1 MPSAILVSAQSQS
14 RFLELR
20 RTLGRFNEIDGINAT
35 RAHSFARTL
44 RMSLTDGLHSRWT
57 RKRKMPTLRERL
69 VMTQRQS
76 LVASN
81 RVSHDTIAHTRVLE
95 LTPSHRNV
103 VSNVVLTA
111 LCVATLLCVSDALAA
126 GNGTFGGGRG
136 DGGSGAGKGASVAPP
151 SMQPGFQPG
160 SQPGVQPGSQPRSAP
175 KGQPSAQPSGQP
187 NMKPSGAPSVSPN
200 SAPRVTSPTT
210 PRQSSPTAT
219 PAPRN
224 VDRAPIA
231 RPAAPAP
238 STPTPRVSQ
247 PRKPDV
253 RIPETRKP
261 DVRVPETRK
270 PDVRVPETRKPDV
283 RVPETRKPDVR
294 IPETRKPDVRV
305 PETRKPEVR
314 IPETRKPEVRV
325 PETRKPEVRKPD
337 ARKPIVE
344 IPGARP
350 TGTGNNIGRK
360 PITLSEPNA
369 ARPVTKRPP
378 QFVSGTVHGVPVEPR
393 QRSGGGNQ
401 NNNKDKYNTQSQY
414 VNSVS
419 YNNGWWRGSNWSS
432 CGPCD
437 VWQPYNCSN
446 GSSISIG
453 FGSGGFGFGFFY
465 GSSSA
470 PFCSSWNNPWWDGYA
485 TSWNCAPAPCGW
497 QSWRNPCWGA
507 SYWNGYRPWWNSYYG
522 CGPCPLPMW
531 TPVYTYAPVVYA
543 PVVYTPIVYS
553 SVVYAPAPI
562 VVTPVATLPS
572 PSALWTFLAQGYD
585 GDAESGFIAL
595 SNVDPLE
602 GEWLVGQGFA
612 RAFRGDT
619 ALAANTMRQAFA
631 ADPSAFMRTTTDARF
646 GARLDSLELTL
657 APAAQSSP
665 ASVDA
670 LVVIAASQA
679 ARGDLAAAYFS
690 ITSAQTD
697 GDLSPG
703 TAAFARWLNLELRR
717 RP

>member
-1 MPSAILVSAQSQS
+1 
-14 RFLELR
+14 
-20 RTLGRFNEIDGINAT
+20 
-35 RAHSFARTL
+35 
-44 RMSLTDGLHSRWT
+44 
-57 RKRKMPTLRERL
+57 
-69 VMTQRQS
+69 
-76 LVASN
+76 
-81 RVSHDTIAHTRVLE
+81 
-95 LTPSHRNV
+95 
-103 VSNVVLTA
+103 
-111 LCVATLLCVSDALAA
+111 
-126 GNGTFGGGRG
+126 
-136 DGGSGAGKGASVAPP
+136 
-151 SMQPGFQPG
+151 
-160 SQPGVQPGSQPRSAP
+160 
-175 KGQPSAQPSGQP
+175 
-187 NMKPSGAPSVSPN
+187 
-200 SAPRVTSPTT
+200 
-210 PRQSSPTAT
+210 
-219 PAPRN
+219 
-224 VDRAPIA
+224 
-231 RPAAPAP
+231 
-238 STPTPRVSQ
+238 
-247 PRKPDV
+247 
-253 RIPETRKP
+253 
-261 DVRVPETRK
+261 
-270 PDVRVPETRKPDV
+270 
-283 RVPETRKPDVR
+283 
-294 IPETRKPDVRV
+294 
-305 PETRKPEVR
+305 
-314 IPETRKPEVRV
+314 
-325 PETRKPEVRKPD
+325 
-337 ARKPIVE
+337 
-344 IPGARP
+344 
-350 TGTGNNIGRK
+350 
-360 PITLSEPNA
+360 
-369 ARPVTKRPP
+369 
-378 QFVSGTVHGVPVEPR
+378 
-393 QRSGGGNQ
+393 
-401 NNNKDKYNTQSQY
+401 
-414 VNSVS
+414 
-419 YNNGWWRGSNWSS
+419 
-432 CGPCD
+432 

-485 TSWNCAPAPCGW
+485 TSWNCAPAPWGW

-585 GDAESGFIAL
+585 NDAESGFIAL

-612 RAFRGDT
+612 RAFRGDI

>member
-160 SQPGVQPGSQPRSAP
+160 SQPRSAP

-253 RIPETRKP
+253 RF
-261 DVRVPETRK
+261 
-270 PDVRVPETRKPDV
+270 
-283 RVPETRKPDVR
+283 
-294 IPETRKPDVRV
+294 
-305 PETRKPEVR
+305 
-314 IPETRKPEVRV
+314 PETRKPEVRV

>member
-1 MPSAILVSAQSQS
+1 
-14 RFLELR
+14 
-20 RTLGRFNEIDGINAT
+20 
-35 RAHSFARTL
+35 
-44 RMSLTDGLHSRWT
+44 MS
-57 RKRKMPTLRERL
+57 E
-69 VMTQRQS
+69 
-76 LVASN
+76 
-81 RVSHDTIAHTRVLE
+81 
-95 LTPSHRNV
+95 
-103 VSNVVLTA
+103 
-111 LCVATLLCVSDALAA
+111 
-126 GNGTFGGGRG
+126 
-136 DGGSGAGKGASVAPP
+136 
-151 SMQPGFQPG
+151 
-160 SQPGVQPGSQPRSAP
+160 
-175 KGQPSAQPSGQP
+175 
-187 NMKPSGAPSVSPN
+187 
-200 SAPRVTSPTT
+200 
-210 PRQSSPTAT
+210 
-219 PAPRN
+219 
-224 VDRAPIA
+224 
-231 RPAAPAP
+231 
-238 STPTPRVSQ
+238 

-253 RIPETRKP
+253 RVPETRKP

-294 IPETRKPDVRV
+294 VPETRKPDVRV

-314 IPETRKPEVRV
+314 
-325 PETRKPEVRKPD
+325 
-337 ARKPIVE
+337 KPIVE

-350 TGTGNNIGRK
+350 TTTSNSNGGK
-360 PITLSEPNA
+360 PISLSEPNS

-378 QFVSGTVHGVPVEPR
+378 QFVSDTVHGVPVGPR
-393 QRSGGGNQ
+393 DRTSGDDRR
-401 NNNKDKYNTQSQY
+401 NNNRDNDRNNNRGNNHDNNRGNNNHDYNNTQSQY
-414 VNSVS
+414 VNCVS

-470 PFCSSWNNPWWDGYA
+470 PLCSSWNNPWWDGYA
-485 TSWNCAPAPCGW
+485 TSWNCAPVSYGW
-497 QSWRNPCWGA
+497 QRWRNPCWGA
-507 SYWNGYRPWWNSYYG
+507 SYWNCSRPWWNSYDG
-522 CGPCPLPMW
+522 CGPCPLPLW
-531 TPVYTYAPVVYA
+531 TPVYSYAPIVYTPIA
-543 PVVYTPIVYS
+543 YTPVVYT
-553 SVVYAPAPI
+553 SVVYAPAPV
-562 VVTPVATLPS
+562 VVTPAPTLPS
-572 PSALWTFLAQGYD
+572 PSALWTFLALGYD
-585 GDAESGFIAL
+585 NDAESGFVAL

-612 RAFRGDT
+612 RAFRGDI